1 MPKIK
6 DLCNFLRICEHLS
19 EKRFRKNFQNN
30 VAYSFN
36 RSVIMSSLM
45 TCSIS
50 GRRDELR
57 IMTDLMINM
66 LEPTRTTHLLYRTN
80 LSYSQLKKYLSS
92 LLNMGLIE
100 ERIEPYRAFSVT
112 DRGRIFL
119 DIVGAELGQNSGFAT
134 TSRYPKVVTGDRK
147 SWLTEITV

>member
-1 MPKIK
+1 
-6 DLCNFLRICEHLS
+6 
-19 EKRFRKNFQNN
+19 
-30 VAYSFN
+30 
-36 RSVIMSSLM
+36 MSSLM

-112 DRGRIFL
+112 ERGRIFL
-119 DIVGAELGQNSGFAT
+119 DIVGAEFGQNSGFAT
-134 TSRYPKVVTGDRK
+134 ASRYPKVVTQDRK
-147 SWLTEITV
+147 SWLTEVTV

>member
-1 MPKIK
+1 M
-6 DLCNFLRICEHLS
+6 N
-19 EKRFRKNFQNN
+19 
-30 VAYSFN
+30 
-36 RSVIMSSLM
+36 SLM
-45 TCSIS
+45 TYSIS

-112 DRGRIFL
+112 ERGRIFL
-119 DIVGAELGQNSGFAT
+119 DIVGAEFGQNSGFAT
-134 TSRYPKVVTGDRK
+134 ASRYPKVVTQDRK
-147 SWLTEITV
+147 SWLTEVTV

>member
-1 MPKIK
+1 M
-6 DLCNFLRICEHLS
+6 N
-19 EKRFRKNFQNN
+19 
-30 VAYSFN
+30 
-36 RSVIMSSLM
+36 SLM
-45 TCSIS
+45 TYGIS

-100 ERIEPYRAFSVT
+100 ERIEPYRAFGVT
-112 DRGRIFL
+112 ERGRIFL
-119 DIVGAELGQNSGFAT
+119 DIVGAEFGQNSGLAT
-134 TSRYPKVVTGDRK
+134 RSRYPKVVTQDSK
-147 SWLTEITV
+147 SWLAEVTV

>member
-1 MPKIK
+1 
-6 DLCNFLRICEHLS
+6 
-19 EKRFRKNFQNN
+19 
-30 VAYSFN
+30 
-36 RSVIMSSLM
+36 M
-45 TCSIS
+45 TYSIS

-112 DRGRIFL
+112 ERGRIFL
-119 DIVGAELGQNSGFAT
+119 DIVGAEFGQNSGFAT
-134 TSRYPKVVTGDRK
+134 ASRYPKVVTQDRK
-147 SWLTEITV
+147 SWLTEVTV

>member
-1 MPKIK
+1 M
-6 DLCNFLRICEHLS
+6 N
-19 EKRFRKNFQNN
+19 
-30 VAYSFN
+30 
-36 RSVIMSSLM
+36 SLM
-45 TCSIS
+45 TYGIS

-100 ERIEPYRAFSVT
+100 ERIEPYRAFGVT
-112 DRGRIFL
+112 ERGRIFL
-119 DIVGAELGQNSGFAT
+119 DIVGAEFGQNSGFAT
-134 TSRYPKVVTGDRK
+134 ASRYPKVVTQDRK
-147 SWLTEITV
+147 SWLAEVTV